1 MAAFFKSNDTGILII
16 RIAVGVLLPF
26 HGISKL
32 INGIGWMDKLLNEFG
47 IPSFVGYGVFIG
59 EIIAPICLLI
69 GFRTRIAGL
78 IVAIN
83 MFMAIFLVLREKV
96 FALKDGGGLA
106 IELEILFLLGA
117 LSLFFTGGGKYAAS
131 SKSNWD

>member
-1 MAAFFKSNDTGILII
+1 MF
-16 RIAVGVLLPF
+16 
-26 HGISKL
+26 
-32 INGIGWMDKLLNEFG
+32 INWFQN
-47 IPSFVGYGVFIG
+47 
-59 EIIAPICLLI
+59 
-69 GFRTRIAGL
+69 TIAGL